1 MDARATGLVGA
12 LCDGMDREARLFGDL
27 VGDLDRLGASFK
39 AKDWT
44 ASLMVAQ
51 GLDAMARRIEAAE
64 SERSAVVADLAA
76 VLGTPPGT
84 PLSALVGRI
93 SPSLRKPLEESGR
106 RLRTEVFRLKTAT
119 GRIRYS
125 AETLAGT
132 FGRVIEGIFPGQRGR
147 MYGPQGRPALPTGA
161 ALVDHSL

>member
-12 LCDGMDREARLFGDL
+12 LREGMDREARMFGDL
-27 VGDLDRLGASFK
+27 VGELDRLGASFT

-44 ASLMVAQ
+44 GSLIVAQ
-51 GLDAMARRIEAAE
+51 GLDGMARRIEAAE
-64 SERSAVVADLAA
+64 AERARVVADLAA
-76 VLGTPPGT
+76 ALGVSPAT

-93 SPSLRKPLEESGR
+93 GPSERQPLEESGR

-119 GRIRYS
+119 GRLRYS
-125 AETLAGT
+125 AETLSGT
-132 FGRVIEGIFPGQRGR
+132 LGRVLEGIFPGRRGR
-147 MYGPQGRPALPTGA
+147 MYGPEGRPAVPTGA